1 MKLNS
6 PRLCVLFTNHNDYYG
21 LLQSAHDTIRT
32 VKAPKTDY
40 QKQTEQVIKEIQGK
54 YKPTLLLHACCGPC
68 SSYVIEFL
76 SEYFNIT
83 IYYYNPNIYPEQEYN
98 RRLKELEDFLP
109 RFPPASENKVKLIK
123 ADYIPEEFYE
133 ATNTPNEKEL
143 QTEAERGERCRRCYL
158 LRLKHSYE
166 YACQNGFDY
175 FTTTLSI
182 SPYKD
187 AEKINIIGNDLEKT
201 GTTKFLPSD
210 FKKKNGFLRSL
221 QISSEYGL
229 YRQDYC
235 GCVYSKQN
243 TEKQRNEKNGSNSN
257 S

>member
-1 MKLNS
+1 MSILW
-6 PRLCVLFTNHNDYYG
+6 T
-21 LLQSAHDTIRT
+21 LQSAHGSIKI
-32 VKAPKTDY
+32 VKDKKNDY
-40 QKQTEQVIKEIQGK
+40 LKQMEQVLKEIQASN
-54 YKPTLLLHACCGPC
+54 KPSLLLHACCGPC
-68 SSYVIEFL
+68 SSYVIELL

-83 IYYYNPNIYPEQEYN
+83 ILYYNPNIYPEREYS

-109 RFPPASENKVKLIK
+109 RFPPALTNKVKIVQ
-123 ADYIPEEFYE
+123 ANYNPQDFYTAINASQE
-133 ATNTPNEKEL
+133 TEL
-143 QTEAERGERCRRCYL
+143 QTEPERGERCRRCYL
-158 LRLKHSYE
+158 LRLKYSYE

-235 GCVYSKQN
+235 GCIYSKQN